1 MKKSIITSLA
11 CMPFLSLFSAQDR
24 PNIIVFLVDDMGLMD
39 TSVPFIVNND
49 GEPEMQPLNEWYR
62 TPNMERLASQGVRFS
77 TFYAQSVS
85 SPSRTSMMT
94 GQNAARHHTTNW
106 INSESNNRDTYGP
119 YEWNWTGLKRTDMIY
134 PLVLSKAGY
143 KTIHIGKAHF
153 GCFGSEGEDPIK
165 LGFDVNVGGSSIGEP
180 GSYLGENGYGHI
192 AGNRK
197 RAVPDLEK
205 YHGTDTFLSDAL
217 TIEAVKEIQKAVAE
231 GKPFYLNMSHYAV
244 HTPLDVDKRFIDN
257 YPHTKKD
264 DARAFA
270 ALVEG
275 MDKSLGDLMDKLN
288 EMGIAENTMIIFLG
302 DNGSNAPL
310 GDAADYGS
318 SAPLKGKKGAEYE
331 GGVRVPFIAAWAKP
345 DDTNRFQKEYP
356 VARNY
361 VQTLMGTIMDIY
373 PTVLSIAGVEAPE
386 GHVLDGSDLKKL
398 FAGKKDNTRRDDLL
412 IHFPHEHRGNYF
424 TTYRKGDWKLIYYY
438 NPDKDGV
445 PSYKLYNLADD
456 PYEKYDVASENS
468 DKVRE
473 LCKLMVKRLELEG
486 AQYPV
491 GKDNKPLYPVIP

>member
-1 MKKSIITSLA
+1 MKKSIITSLS
-11 CMPFLSLFSAQDR
+11 CMPFLSLLSAQDR

-62 TPNMERLASQGVRFS
+62 TPNMERLAAQGVRFS

-119 YEWNWTGLKRTDMIY
+119 YEWNWRGLERTDMIY

-197 RAVPDLEK
+197 RAVPDLDK

-217 TIEAVKEIQKAVAE
+217 TLEAVKEIQKSVAE

-275 MDKSLGDLMDKLN
+275 MDKSLGDLVDKLN

-310 GDAADYGS
+310 GGAADYGS

-345 DDTNRFQKEYP
+345 
-356 VARNY
+356 
-361 VQTLMGTIMDIY
+361 
-373 PTVLSIAGVEAPE
+373 SE

-456 PYEKYDVASENS
+456 PYEKNDVASENS
-468 DKVRE
+468 NKVRK

-486 AQYPV
+486 AQYPI
-491 GKDNKPLYPVIP
+491 GKDDKSLIPVIPQ

>member
-1 MKKSIITSLA
+1 
-11 CMPFLSLFSAQDR
+11 
-24 PNIIVFLVDDMGLMD
+24 
-39 TSVPFIVNND
+39 
-49 GEPEMQPLNEWYR
+49 
-62 TPNMERLASQGVRFS
+62 
-77 TFYAQSVS
+77 
-85 SPSRTSMMT
+85 
-94 GQNAARHHTTNW
+94 
-106 INSESNNRDTYGP
+106 
-119 YEWNWTGLKRTDMIY
+119 MIY

-197 RAVPDLEK
+197 RAVPDLDK

-217 TIEAVKEIQKAVAE
+217 TLEAVKEIQKSVAE

-257 YPHTKKD
+257 YPRIKKD

-310 GDAADYGS
+310 GGAADYGS

-345 DDTNRFQKEYP
+345 NDTNKFQKEYP

-361 VQTLMGTIMDIY
+361 VQTQMGTIMDIY
-373 PTVLSIAGVEAPE
+373 PTVLSIAGVEAPK

-398 FAGKKDNTRRDDLL
+398 FAGKKDRNRRDDLL

-445 PSYKLYNLADD
+445 PSYKLYNLADN
-456 PYEKYDVASENS
+456 PYEKNDVASENR
-468 DKVRE
+468 DKVRK

-486 AQYPV
+486 AQYPI
-491 GKDNKPLYPVIP
+491 GKDDKSLIPVIPQ